1 MPGHSDEQTRG
12 AGCRDTVMNMV
23 DGSALMEPTL
33 GRVRPVD
40 VSAKKQMRHF
50 QMVREAVGSAGDGLE
65 M

>member
-1 MPGHSDEQTRG
+1 M
-12 AGCRDTVMNMV
+12 MNMV